1 MGYLNVEL
9 PNGDICTLKY
19 TSEDSAHI
27 FENDIAINGWTIHK
41 IISYSTRGYTRDYYL
56 EFVIK
61 DKNGISRIHRHYTP
75 WPNTYA
81 DDVNSVRIF
90 IKNSKIFQ
98 CDDWTDFDISKTF
111 DAIKEILD
119 SNNTTRQEQ
128 LAKLKQLFN
137 S

>member
-1 MGYLNVEL
+1 MGFLNVKL

-27 FENDIAINGWTIHK
+27 FENDIVVNGWTIHK
-41 IISYSTRGYTRDYYL
+41 IVSYSTRGYTRNYYL

-61 DKNGISRIHRHYTP
+61 DKQGVSRIHRRYTP

-81 DDVNSVRIF
+81 DNIDSVKEF
-90 IKNSKIFQ
+90 IEHSLIFQ
-98 CDDWTDFDISKTF
+98 CEDWADFDIAKTF
-111 DAIKEILD
+111 NTIKEILN
-119 SNNTTRQEQ
+119 SNISKQEQ
-128 LAKLKQLFN
+128 LIQIKKLLN